1 MKALIW
7 LAFAVWAQE
16 PGPEAI
22 LAEGDRLAAEKEYD
36 RALLRWRDAYQLLVP
51 RLRGLD
57 LRKPVEA
64 GLLDREGLRDEIRR
78 ALDEELPEEK
88 RRFLDRSL
96 KVFGFVPPTLS
107 VERLV
112 LDLYTEEVAGF
123 YDPRRKKLFLV
134 HETEEDERPRGFL
147 ERLLGSSGG
156 FDPDEQKIALAHE
169 MAHALADQHYDL
181 DALDRASPDD
191 DTDLALA
198 ALIEGEATLVMIA
211 ETMRESGGAAQALKM
226 SPRTIDWTFRLLR
239 PFLPYASGKAF
250 RDAPRIF
257 RESLLFP
264 YVQGT
269 VFLLHATNR
278 GGWKPVDAAF
288 RDPPRSTEQV
298 LHPEK
303 YFGAERDEPERIEVP
318 ALDGA
323 LEGEWKEVG
332 RNVLGELQLSVL
344 LDRAAAAGWDGD
356 RYVVLEDAAGR
367 VALAWITAWDS
378 PDEAGEFARSCR
390 RARPEWTIRAAGTRV
405 AAAAG
410 ASAGE
415 RTRLVERLLE
425 RPEGRLDG
433 VPRDR

>member
-1 MKALIW
+1 M
-7 LAFAVWAQE
+7 
-16 PGPEAI
+16 
-22 LAEGDRLAAEKEYD
+22 RH
-36 RALLRWRDAYQLLVP
+36 
-51 RLRGLD
+51 
-57 LRKPVEA
+57 
-64 GLLDREGLRDEIRR
+64 

-96 KVFGFVPPTLS
+96 KAFGFVPPTLS
-107 VERLV
+107 VEKLV

-123 YDPRRKKLFLV
+123 YDPKRKKLFLV
-134 HETEEDERPRGFL
+134 HETAKEERPRGFL
-147 ERLLGSSGG
+147 EKLLGSSGG
-156 FDPDEQKIALAHE
+156 FDPEEQKVALAHE
-169 MAHALADQHYDL
+169 MGHALADQHYDL
-181 DALDRASPDD
+181 QALDQASKDD
-191 DTDLALA
+191 DSDLALA

-211 ETMRESGGAAQALKM
+211 EIMRDSGGAAEALKM
-226 SPRTIDWTFRLLR
+226 SPKTIDWTFRLLR

-269 VFLLHATNR
+269 VFLLHGTNQA
-278 GGWKPVDAAF
+278 GWKPVDAAF

-303 YFGAERDEPERIEVP
+303 YFGAERDEPERIELP

-323 LEGEWKEVG
+323 LEGDWKELG

-344 LDRAAAAGWDGD
+344 FDRGAAAGWDGD

-367 VALAWITAWDS
+367 VALAWLTAWDS
-378 PDEAGEFARSCR
+378 TDDAGEFARACR
-390 RARPEWTIRAAGTRV
+390 RGRWDWTVRAAGTRV
-405 AAAAG
+405 AVAAG
-410 ASAGE
+410 VSDDE
-415 RTRLVERLLE
+415 RTRLADRL
-425 RPEGRLDG
+425 LDG